1 MSSRRFRF
9 ASAAVLALVLA
20 TPARAQEHDHA
31 AMIAG
36 SSTNDSPRLEMH
48 GFFDVTLSAA
58 RMQRANG
65 DTTSLGAALGQF
77 DLFLSSRIA
86 DRVSFLGELVVESE
100 LDGGSAVEL
109 ERAYVRY
116 AFSDRL
122 RVAAGRTHS
131 AVSDWYVTCH
141 HGALLQPTIQ
151 RPAPV
156 RFEDEEGGGYLPAH
170 AVGLELTGSEALGD
184 YTFDW
189 VANVANGR
197 GDHAKDVQTT
207 GDRNRDKQIGAS
219 ISLSSRG
226 ALQWRAGA
234 ALFHDRTAA
243 SPITGG
249 ETDQEIA
256 SLHLSFKRD
265 WVEQTGEWFAIRDR
279 DRLTFVDQ
287 HQHLWYSVMA
297 FGNGAWRPYAAVE
310 GVRVDRSDPYYADR
324 TDLDRLTLGLRHDL
338 NPFNAIRV
346 EYRNALDAGVR
357 THEVLVQ
364 TAFTF

>member
-1 MSSRRFRF
+1 MTSRWLSLV
-9 ASAAVLALVLA
+9 SAAGLALVLSA
-20 TPARAQEHDHA
+20 PTRAQEHDHA
-31 AMIAG
+31 AMMAAEPG
-36 SSTNDSPRLEMH
+36 DGAPRLELH
-48 GFFDVTLSAA
+48 GFFDVTWSAV

-65 DTTSLGAALGQF
+65 DTTAFGAGLGQF
-77 DLFLSSRIA
+77 DLFMSSRIA
-86 DRVSFLGELVVESE
+86 DRVSFLGEVVIESE
-100 LDGGSAVEL
+100 LDGASAIEL

-170 AVGLELTGSEALGD
+170 AVGLEFSGTEPLGD
-184 YTFDW
+184 YTIDW

-197 GDHAKDVQTT
+197 SDHAKDVQTT
-207 GDRNRDKQIGAS
+207 GDRNRDKQVGAS
-219 ISLSSRG
+219 VSLSSRG

-234 ALFHDRTAA
+234 AMFHDRTAA
-243 SPITGG
+243 SALTGV
-249 ETDQEIA
+249 ETDQDITN
-256 SLHLSFKRD
+256 LHLSFKHD
-265 WVEQTGEWFAIRDR
+265 WVEQTGEWFVIRDL
-279 DRLTFVDQ
+279 DRGSFTAQ
-287 HQHLWYSVMA
+287 HQHLWYSVVT
-297 FGNGAWRPYAAVE
+297 FGNGTWRPYAAVE
-310 GVRVDRSDPYYADR
+310 GVRIDRADPYYADR
-324 TDLDRLTLGLRHDL
+324 NDLDRLTFGLRHDL
-338 NPFNAIRV
+338 NPFNAVRV

-357 THEVLVQ
+357 SHEVLVQ